1 MITTTRNQYVAAH
14 VKKTI
19 KTALRQE
26 ANRRKCSIS
35 SLISE
40 LLTKG
45 LEKLGYDVKEKEQ

>member
-1 MITTTRNQYVAAH
+1 VITTTRNQYVAAH